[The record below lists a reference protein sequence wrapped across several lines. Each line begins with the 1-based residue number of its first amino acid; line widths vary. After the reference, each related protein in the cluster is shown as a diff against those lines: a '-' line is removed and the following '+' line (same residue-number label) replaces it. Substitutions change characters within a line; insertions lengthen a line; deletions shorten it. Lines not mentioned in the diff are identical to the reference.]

1 MEGMLI
7 HIPKPGTKAC
17 YKKLSD
23 INEFVLDI
31 DEQLGMLSK
40 KKRYYLG
47 IFPNMGGGSS
57 QIPKLFL

>member
-40 KKRYYLG
+40 KND
-47 IFPNMGGGSS
+47 IIWEFFPTWGGGLPKS
-57 QIPKLFL
+57 QN